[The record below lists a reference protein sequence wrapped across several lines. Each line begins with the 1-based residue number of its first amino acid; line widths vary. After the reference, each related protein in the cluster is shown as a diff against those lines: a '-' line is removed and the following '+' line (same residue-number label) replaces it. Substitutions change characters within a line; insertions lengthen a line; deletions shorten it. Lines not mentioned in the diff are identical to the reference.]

1 MSADKRS
8 WVAMKSQINVIV
20 VGAGPVGLT
29 AAFLLAKAGVPVTVF
44 ETSPTVPHELRAS
57 TWHPP
62 TLDMLEP
69 LGLTAVLLEQG
80 RVTPTWQ
87 IRLLET
93 GERAEFDLSIL
104 REDTNHPYRLQCEQ
118 SVYCDAV
125 VERLAQMSHV
135 ALKFGETVA
144 TAGQSSERAW
154 VEIDKGGEQPER
166 CEADY
171 VIGCDGARSV
181 VREAIGARF
190 EGSAYPEITILATTR
205 FPFETVLEGLSG
217 VNYIWKAGGTFS
229 LLHLPELW
237 RCAFYPELGQT
248 PDAALKDEAIQRH
261 IDEIS
266 PEIGAIEIIEKRAYR
281 VHQRIAATYRSGR
294 SGRLLIAGDAAHLN
308 SPKGGMG
315 MNGGIHD
322 AFCLARKLIE
332 VLNRGDPAI
341 LDGYERARRPIALE
355 DIIAQADSNR
365 ARMNETDAAARRESL
380 ANLQAIAADPA
391 RAHAFLLRSSMIE
404 GLRKAEMI
412 AADV

>member
-1 MSADKRS
+1 MTEPTD
-8 WVAMKSQINVIV
+8 IIV

-29 AAFLLAKAGVPVTVF
+29 TALLLAEAGVAVTVF
-44 ETSPTVPHELRAS
+44 ETSPTIPHELRAS

-62 TLDMLEP
+62 TLDMLAP
-69 LGLTAVLLEQG
+69 FGLTDVLIDHG
-80 RVTPTWQ
+80 RITPTWQ
-87 IRLLET
+87 IRLHEA
-93 GERAEFDLSIL
+93 GEKAEFDLSVL
-104 REDTNHPYRLQCEQ
+104 RDDTNHPYRLQCEQ

-125 VERLAQMSHV
+125 VERLAAMRHV
-135 ALKFGETVA
+135 EIKFGETVA
-144 TAGQSSERAW
+144 AAGQTDDHAW
-154 VEIDKGGEQPER
+154 VDVGPEDGPSAR
-166 CEADY
+166 LKAAY

-181 VREAIGARF
+181 VRDAMGARF

-229 LLHLPELW
+229 LLHLPQVW

-248 PDAALKDEAIQRH
+248 PEAALEDEAIQRH

-266 PEIGAIEIIEKRAYR
+266 PAIGAIDIIEKRAYR
-281 VHQRIAATYRSGR
+281 VHQRIADVYRL
-294 SGRLLIAGDAAHLN
+294 GRLLIAGDAAHLN

-322 AFCLARKLIE
+322 AFCLAAKLVE
-332 VLNRGDPAI
+332 VVNGGAPAL
-341 LDGYERARRPIALE
+341 LDGYERERRPIALA

-380 ANLQAIAADPA
+380 RNLQAIASDPA

-404 GLRKAEMI
+404 GLRKAEKL
-412 AADV
+412 AADA

>member
-1 MSADKRS
+1 MTRSA
-8 WVAMKSQINVIV
+8 NVII

-29 AAFLLAKAGVPVTVF
+29 AAFLLANAGVQVKAF
-44 ETSPTVPHELRAS
+44 EASPTIPHELRAS

-69 LGLTAVLLEQG
+69 SGLTGVLIEAG
-80 RVTPTWQ
+80 RITPTWQ

-93 GERAEFDLSIL
+93 GEKAEFDLSVL
-104 REDTNHPYRLQCEQ
+104 RDDTNHPYRLQCEQ

-125 VERLAQMSHV
+125 VERLAAMSHV
-135 ALKFGETVA
+135 ELRFGETVA
-144 TAGQSSERAW
+144 AAGQTDEHAWVDVGPEDRPSERF
-154 VEIDKGGEQPER
+154 
-166 CEADY
+166 EAAY

-181 VREAIGARF
+181 VREAMDARF

-217 VNYIWKAGGTFS
+217 VNYIWMTGGTFS
-229 LLHLPELW
+229 LLHLPDVW

-248 PDAALKDEAIQRH
+248 PDAALRDEAIQRH

-266 PEIGAIEIIEKRAYR
+266 SDIGTIAIIEKRAYR
-281 VHQRIAATYRSGR
+281 VHQRIANTYRSGR
-294 SGRLLIAGDAAHLN
+294 LFIAGDAAHLN

-322 AFCLARKLIE
+322 AFCLGPKLID
-332 VLNRGDPAI
+332 VLNGGDPAL
-341 LDGYERARRPIALE
+341 LDGYERERRPIALE

-365 ARMNETDAAARRESL
+365 ARMNETDPRARRESL
-380 ANLQAIAADPA
+380 RNLQAIAAAPA
-391 RAHAFLLRSSMIE
+391 RVHAFLLRSSMIE

-412 AADV
+412 AADA